1 MRFLTFIILL
11 LTFTFSKAQTLNPT
25 SSIGDAG
32 TADSFKGGYTFS
44 YVTAGTPWNG
54 SLISFGGFDNSYDT
68 QLSSNYFGTNLS
80 FRTRNGDNNI
90 WNQWT
95 EVASKESNVFTGN
108 QIINGSV
115 GIGTN
120 NPQASLDVAGSV
132 SFSGDMISSGSNG
145 WIFHTPD
152 DGRKS
157 LHIASAIGNGQFDW
171 SREITFNNNG
181 NVAFHGKVEAKE
193 VKVTQSPTADF
204 VFEDNYP
211 LLKLEDVEKHIKEKK
226 HLPEI
231 ASAREMK
238 ENGVNVGEFQIQLL
252 QKIEELTIYS
262 IEQNKKIQE
271 LEKVVEQLLK
281 TKKQ

>member
-1 MRFLTFIILL
+1 MQF
-11 LTFTFSKAQTLNPT
+11 
-25 SSIGDAG
+25 AG
-32 TADSFKGGYTFS
+32 TFFDQNLWFRK
-44 YVTAGTPWNG
+44 VTN
-54 SLISFGGFDNSYDT
+54 NSNT
-68 QLSSNYFGTNLS
+68 S
-80 FRTRNGDNNI
+80 
-90 WNQWT
+90 W
-95 EVASKESNVFTGN
+95 SKVVLENHSGN
-108 QIINGSV
+108 V
-115 GIGTN
+115 GIGIN
-120 NPQASLDVAGSV
+120 NPQSKLDVAGSI
-132 SFSGDMISSGSNG
+132 SSSGDLISSGNNG

-152 DGRKS
+152 DGRTE
-157 LHIASAIGNGQFDW
+157 LIIAPKNTQGDWDW
-171 SREITFNNNG
+171 SKQFLIANNG
-181 NVAFHGKVEAKE
+181 NAAFQGKVEAKE

-211 LLKLEDVEKHIKEKK
+211 LLKLEDVEKYIKEKK

-271 LEKVVEQLLK
+271 LEKVVGQLLK